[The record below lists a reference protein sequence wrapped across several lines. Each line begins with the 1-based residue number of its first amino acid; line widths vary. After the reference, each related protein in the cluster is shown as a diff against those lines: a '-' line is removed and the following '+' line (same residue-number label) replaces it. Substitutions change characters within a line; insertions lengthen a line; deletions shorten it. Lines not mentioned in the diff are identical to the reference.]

1 MQVQVLTGLLLA
13 FYVAA
18 GPAQSADFPVTKFGA
33 VADDAVPDTAAI
45 QAAID
50 ACGAADG
57 GRVLFPRGTCL
68 SGTIRLRSGIELHF
82 PEGARLQGV
91 KDLDAYAGFLAAEG
105 TPKLPQSHWHRGLL
119 VGENLRDVA
128 FTGHDLRLLP
138 RAFDHARRGRRIIN
152 QNIILSLLII
162 TALLPLALFG
172 VLGLAAVVLVH
183 EIAEV
188 IVILNGL
195 RAASTRKA
203 ST

>member
-1 MQVQVLTGLLLA
+1 MIGD
-13 FYVAA
+13 
-18 GPAQSADFPVTKFGA
+18 GIN
-33 VADDAVPDTAAI
+33 DALRWP
-45 QAAID
+45 
-50 ACGAADG
+50 
-57 GRVLFPRGTCL
+57 PRT
-68 SGTIRLRSGIELHF
+68 SGSRWARRLRRRDRVG
-82 PEGARLQGV
+82 R
-91 KDLDAYAGFLAAEG
+91 
-105 TPKLPQSHWHRGLL
+105 RGLH
-119 VGENLRDVA
+119 RSRSA
-128 FTGHDLRLLP
+128 ASP
-138 RAFDHARRGRRIIN
+138 RAFARPSGRHIIN

>member
-1 MQVQVLTGLLLA
+1 M
-13 FYVAA
+13 
-18 GPAQSADFPVTKFGA
+18 ADVSMTPSI
-33 VADDAVPDTAAI
+33 P
-45 QAAID
+45 
-50 ACGAADG
+50 
-57 GRVLFPRGTCL
+57 
-68 SGTIRLRSGIELHF
+68 RLRTPERSVNNAPRAASINVVAMAIES
-82 PEGARLQGV
+82 A
-91 KDLDAYAGFLAAEG
+91 
-105 TPKLPQSHWHRGLL
+105 
-119 VGENLRDVA
+119 DVA

-138 RAFDHARRGRRIIN
+138 RAFAHARRGRHIIN